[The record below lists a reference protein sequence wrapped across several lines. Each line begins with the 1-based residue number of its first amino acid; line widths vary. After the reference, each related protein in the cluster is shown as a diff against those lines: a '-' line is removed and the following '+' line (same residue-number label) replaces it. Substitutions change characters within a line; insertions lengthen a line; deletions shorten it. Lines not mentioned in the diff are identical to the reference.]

1 MNPLGKGVHV
11 KGHHSKR
18 YYEGICE
25 FCGEVFL
32 SARKGTRF
40 CPEPKTCYNKSWQE
54 KKRREAG
61 AKKRKQYDVEKWNF
75 KTVYPH
81 KGDNYERPIKD

>member
-1 MNPLGKGVHV
+1 MNPLGKGKHV
-11 KGHHSKR
+11 SGHHSKR

-25 FCGEVFL
+25 YCAEVFL

-54 KKRREAG
+54 AKRREQN
-61 AKKRKQYDVEKWNF
+61 KPKRKEYNVEKWDF
-75 KTVYPH
+75 KTVYP
-81 KGDNYERPIKD
+81 IKIKEC

>member
-1 MNPLGKGVHV
+1 MTNPLGKGRHV
-11 KGHHSKR
+11 GGHHSKR

-25 FCGEVFL
+25 YCGEIFL

-54 KKRREAG
+54 NKRRG
-61 AKKRKQYDVEKWNF
+61 QGKTKRNKYKVEEWNF
-75 KTVYPH
+75 KTVYPY
-81 KGDNYERPIKD
+81 KGKKDD